1 MVDAQVAADAD
12 QPRLEVRA
20 PVEGVERF
28 EQLQKDVLREVFRE
42 IVTADKLVR
51 DVEDLAPVQADDL
64 VPCRLVAVEAP
75 LDDVVDRGN
84 ARVDARMITS
94 ECS

>member
-1 MVDAQVAADAD
+1 M
-12 QPRLEVRA
+12 E
-20 PVEGVERF
+20 
-28 EQLQKDVLREVFRE
+28 
-42 IVTADKLVR
+42 
-51 DVEDLAPVQADDL
+51 ADDL
-64 VPCRLVAVEAP
+64 SPRRLVAVEAP